1 MKGVEGRKPT
11 PPTGEHYVVSR
22 GIRYNMKHGGT
33 GGNTCEVMVVV
44 SVGSECPAGVS
55 VQPHVRDRALAE
67 RAFQTHGRL
76 PSTVTGLHEE
86 AAADLMARASLMLQ
100 RPTTDL
106 VRLCLDV
113 PGKQR
118 SKQYY
123 LNTIEEF
130 LKHCKHPVGMY
141 MLCIYIHI
149 LKGSGA
155 AYIYTCKGNTI
166 LPAVLL
172 LYMGH
177 SEEGTGNWC
186 FKDGTI
192 SFQEIFALYREH
204 CHGKLM
210 SIVTDCCYSGQW
222 TIDCAKTLDSL
233 GIPPCGHRARE
244 QGILVKVLASCQ
256 PDQKAAEPCHSV
268 EGVTVLDDEHWDLRL
283 KS

>member
-11 PPTGEHYVVSR
+11 PPTAEHYVVSR

-55 VQPHVRDRALAE
+55 VQPRVRDRALAE

-76 PSTVTGLHEE
+76 PSTVAGLHEE

-100 RPTTDL
+100 RPTTDV

-130 LKHCKHPVGMY
+130 LKHCKQPVGMY
-141 MLCIYIHI
+141 MLCIYI
-149 LKGSGA
+149 
-155 AYIYTCKGNTI
+155 YIYM
-166 LPAVLL
+166 
-172 LYMGH
+172 Y
-177 SEEGTGNWC
+177 
-186 FKDGTI
+186 
-192 SFQEIFALYREH
+192 
-204 CHGKLM
+204 
-210 SIVTDCCYSGQW
+210 
-222 TIDCAKTLDSL
+222 
-233 GIPPCGHRARE
+233 
-244 QGILVKVLASCQ
+244 
-256 PDQKAAEPCHSV
+256 
-268 EGVTVLDDEHWDLRL
+268 
-283 KS
+283 